1 MNALVLFL
9 LTALIPMVVGFIY
22 YNPKVVGGAWMKVN
36 GFTLEGMREGSN
48 MGLSLG
54 LSYLLS
60 VMLAFLL
67 PSIVIHQSH
76 LKSIVLGVDGLGVAG
91 SEVQNLLD
99 AFMTK
104 YGTNFR
110 TFKHGAFHGVIAS
123 LFFALPIVGINAIF
137 ERRGGKYVLI
147 HLGYWAIT
155 LCLMGGCICQ
165 FYPAN

>member
-1 MNALVLFL
+1 MNALFVVL
-9 LTALIPMVVGFIY
+9 LTALVPLVVGFIY

-48 MGLSLG
+48 MALSLG

-60 VMLAFLL
+60 VILAFLL
-67 PSIVIHQSH
+67 PSVVIHQFH
-76 LKSIVLGVDGLGVAG
+76 LQSIVNGAEGVGVAG

-99 AFMTK
+99 AFMSK

-110 TFKHGAFHGVIAS
+110 TFKHGALHGTIAS
-123 LFFALPIVGINAIF
+123 VFFALPIIGINAIF

-147 HLGYWAIT
+147 HWGYWAIT
-155 LCLMGGCICQ
+155 LFIMGGIICQ
-165 FYPAN
+165 FFPV